1 MVLTKI
7 TFKSSTKPIIKIYAI
22 FPFCYFTSEISAKK
36 TKSDFSHKTIIKINV
51 SLLAF
56 MSKKKTK

>member
-1 MVLTKI
+1 MLFSHFVILPA
-7 TFKSSTKPIIKIYAI
+7 F
-22 FPFCYFTSEISAKK
+22 ISAKK

-51 SLLAF
+51 ILLAF